1 AVDTGGIGVS
11 RSSYD
16 ALMEARR
23 RGLVSVRTRLYVG
36 AGLRGEELSQVRDW
50 TQAVSPGEGD
60 EVVRFVGAGEIL
72 SFGCHDM
79 DGLHSFT
86 ITPEARS
93 ELAGMV
99 RMLAA
104 KRWPIHLHA
113 TLDTTIDTMLEV
125 MEEVDADHPLR
136 PLRVS
141 LAHVEPISERNL
153 RRAQALGAGLAV
165 QDRMVFRAGAAA
177 RAWGSEEAV
186 AQSPPLGS
194 MLAMGLPVGA
204 GTDATRATSFNPWLS
219 LWWLVS
225 GRSLDGG
232 PPRAPEHRLSRPR
245 ALELYTRGSAWF
257 SFEEG
262 LRGMLAPGWLADL
275 AVLSADYF
283 TVPEDGI
290 RDIRSELTLLGGR
303 VVHASGPFAGL
314 EDGGTG

>member
-1 AVDTGGIGVS
+1 CRAFSALGLTGAVDTGGIGVS
-11 RSSYD
+11 RASYE

-125 MEEVDADHPLR
+125 MEEVDAEHPLR

-141 LAHVEPISERNL
+141 LAHVEP
-153 RRAQALGAGLAV
+153 
-165 QDRMVFRAGAAA
+165 
-177 RAWGSEEAV
+177 
-186 AQSPPLGS
+186 
-194 MLAMGLPVGA
+194 
-204 GTDATRATSFNPWLS
+204 
-219 LWWLVS
+219 
-225 GRSLDGG
+225 
-232 PPRAPEHRLSRPR
+232 
-245 ALELYTRGSAWF
+245 
-257 SFEEG
+257 
-262 LRGMLAPGWLADL
+262 
-275 AVLSADYF
+275 
-283 TVPEDGI
+283 
-290 RDIRSELTLLGGR
+290 
-303 VVHASGPFAGL
+303 
-314 EDGGTG
+314 